1 MNEEW
6 NTIDRGARFLKERLG
21 ARPDVHLV
29 LGSGL
34 GGVAD
39 GLEDSRAV
47 RFDEVPGWTSSTVDG
62 HAGELRRGRI
72 AGVEVLLQMGRIH
85 LYEGHTAAQVVRPIR
100 VGIAYGAKTIILTNA
115 AGAINEAFRAGDL
128 MMIEDHLNLTGV
140 NPLTGP
146 NNDARGERFPD
157 MTNLYCSNL
166 RATALNLATDMGITL
181 RSGVYA
187 GVNGP
192 SYETPSEVQMMA
204 QMGVDAVGM
213 STVLEAIAA
222 RHMGARICGISCI
235 TNQAA
240 SVKGAPLSHDEV
252 KVFAAKASDD
262 MIRLLA
268 AILGTQEE

>member
-6 NTIDRGARFLKERLG
+6 NTIDQSARFLKERLG
-21 ARPDVHLV
+21 ASPEVHLV

-47 RFDEVPGWTSSTVDG
+47 RFDEVPGWTNSTVDG

-85 LYEGHTAAQVVRPIR
+85 LYEGHTAAQVVRPVR
-100 VGIAYGAKTIILTNA
+100 VGIAYGAKTLILTNA
-115 AGAINEAFRAGDL
+115 AGGINETLRSGEL
-128 MMIEDHLNLTGV
+128 MMIEDHINLTGV

-146 NNDARGERFPD
+146 NNDSRGERFPD
-157 MTNLYCSNL
+157 MTNVYSSKL
-166 RATALNLATDMGITL
+166 RAMALDRATDIGITL

-192 SYETPSEVQMMA
+192 SYETPSEVRMMA
-204 QMGVDAVGM
+204 AMGVDAVGM

-222 RHMGARICGISCI
+222 RHMGASVCGISCI

-240 SVKGAPLSHDEV
+240 SSRGAPLRHDEV

-262 MIRLLA
+262 LIRLLA
-268 AILGTQEE
+268 AILDTREG

>member
-6 NTIDRGARFLKERLG
+6 STIDRSARFLKERLG
-21 ARPDVHLV
+21 ASPEVHLV

-39 GLEDSRAV
+39 GLEDARSV
-47 RFDEVPGWTSSTVDG
+47 RFDEVPGWSNSTVEG
-62 HAGELRRGRI
+62 HAGELRRGQI

-100 VGIAYGAKTIILTNA
+100 VGIVYGAKTVILTNA
-115 AGAINEAFRAGDL
+115 AGAINEGFRAGDL
-128 MMIEDHLNLTGV
+128 MMIEDHINLTGV

-157 MTNLYCSNL
+157 MTNLYSSHL
-166 RATALNLATDMGITL
+166 RATALNSATKMDITL
-181 RSGVYA
+181 RSGIYA

-192 SYETPSEVQMMA
+192 SYETPSEVRMMA
-204 QMGVDAVGM
+204 AMGVDAVGM

-222 RHMGARICGISCI
+222 RHMGSRICGISCI

-240 SVKGAPLSHDEV
+240 SIKGAPLSHDEV

-268 AILGTQEE
+268 AILDTREG